1 MTEAERNF
9 YLAELTAKTKLYI
22 QMKID
27 RRAGKYVS
35 RACMERVASSIRHLQ
50 NALYPPIPLKDN
62 KPAKE
67 VTACQN

>member
-9 YLAELTAKTKLYI
+9 LLAELAAKTKLYI

-35 RACMERVASSIRHLQ
+35 HARMARLAAHIRSLQ
-50 NALYPPIPLKDN
+50 DILYPQITVMES

-67 VTACQN
+67 VTA

>member
-27 RRAGKYVS
+27 RRSGKYVS
-35 RACMERVASSIRHLQ
+35 HTRMARVEANIRHLQ
-50 NALYPPIPLKDN
+50 DILYPRIETRK
-62 KPAKE
+62 AKIN
-67 VTACQN
+67 QYS

>member
-9 YLAELTAKTKLYI
+9 LLAELAAKTKLYI

-35 RACMERVASSIRHLQ
+35 HARMARVETNIRHLQ
-50 NALYPPIPLKDN
+50 DILYPRIETRK
-62 KPAKE
+62 AKIN
-67 VTACQN
+67 Q